1 MFHQCSYTSFSFFLL
16 RYLTHPSWI
25 RSCSYLPL
33 YVQVFTALLKPNLNV
48 VLCQFMDISRCN
60 NYCFQKY
67 CVLFNKT
74 TTIKTNGLA
83 TKTVMQIIGDEVIL
97 LEYLSNVVY
106 NKLFHNVMLVLVENR
121 QVNQANMWIK
131 RTQNT
136 DTASRFSRKVLLILQ
151 RIKQSTEY

>member
-1 MFHQCSYTSFSFFLL
+1 M
-16 RYLTHPSWI
+16 
-25 RSCSYLPL
+25 
-33 YVQVFTALLKPNLNV
+33 
-48 VLCQFMDISRCN
+48 
-60 NYCFQKY
+60 
-67 CVLFNKT
+67 
-74 TTIKTNGLA
+74 KTNSLS
-83 TKTVMQIIGDEVIL
+83 TKTAIQIIGEEVIL

-106 NKLFHNVMLVLVENR
+106 DKLFHNVMLVSVENR

>member
-1 MFHQCSYTSFSFFLL
+1 M
-16 RYLTHPSWI
+16 
-25 RSCSYLPL
+25 
-33 YVQVFTALLKPNLNV
+33 
-48 VLCQFMDISRCN
+48 
-60 NYCFQKY
+60 
-67 CVLFNKT
+67 
-74 TTIKTNGLA
+74 KTNSLA
-83 TKTVMQIIGDEVIL
+83 TKTVIQIIGEEVIL

-106 NKLFHNVMLVLVENR
+106 DKLFHNVMLVLVENR